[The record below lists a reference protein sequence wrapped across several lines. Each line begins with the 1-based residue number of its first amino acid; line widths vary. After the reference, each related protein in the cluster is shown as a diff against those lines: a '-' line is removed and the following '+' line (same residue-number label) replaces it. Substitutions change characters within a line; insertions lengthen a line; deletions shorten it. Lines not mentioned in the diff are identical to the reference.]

1 LFCSLTG
8 PHLYVSIEG
17 AGLREDL
24 PAVRAND
31 AVDAVGKLD
40 VPVQVGQRGHVATQ
54 RAAGRRGHHQVDVT
68 ALRKFAL
75 LAAVVF
81 VMVLKIKHFV
91 LFLFYFASSFTVLS
105 GYNLKGVG
113 YTIWYSIAFI

>member
-1 LFCSLTG
+1 
-8 PHLYVSIEG
+8 VSVEG
-17 AGLREDL
+17 ASLREDL

-31 AVDAVGKLD
+31 AVDTVGKLD
-40 VPVQVGQRGHVATQ
+40 VPVQVGQRGHVAAQ

-75 LAAVVF
+75 FAAVVF

-91 LFLFYFASSFTVLS
+91 LFR
-105 GYNLKGVG
+105 
-113 YTIWYSIAFI
+113 